1 MKESGQSNHDIR
13 ALVEQS
19 EERFA
24 KRFPDLQPS
33 GMGRR
38 ATLRSM
44 AFKEVAA
51 TLQMD
56 VKTVRQKWRRA
67 SIEPRR
73 VRAAERERF
82 DYLGVEVTESFRR
95 MLSNIAGTLK
105 TGQYALAA
113 VKGQLTKLAGNYP
126 HPAPVLSR
134 LIVLVLEAQQA
145 MKDLEPIGIC
155 PWCKNVASLRDT
167 CTACHGAGW
176 MTEGKRAIVPKLL
189 HQSDLT
195 LTNGKPATTDTSK
208 QAESPG
214 DDSSSDTED
223 PLPWDLP

>member
-1 MKESGQSNHDIR
+1 MTNHTNHEIR

-24 KRFPDLQPS
+24 RRFPDLQPS

-67 SIEPRR
+67 SVEPRR
-73 VRAAERERF
+73 VRKEERERF
-82 DYLGVEVTESFRR
+82 DYLGVEVSESFRR
-95 MLSNIAGTLK
+95 MLANIAGTLK
-105 TGQYALAA
+105 TGQYAMSAI
-113 VKGQLTKLAGNYP
+113 KGQLTKLAGNYP

-145 MKDLEPIGIC
+145 LKDLEPVGIC
-155 PWCKNVASLRDT
+155 PWCKNVAGLRDA

-176 MTEGKRAIVPKLL
+176 LIAGKRAIVPKLL
-189 HQSDLT
+189 QQSDVT
-195 LTNGKPATTDTSK
+195 FANGKPVTTDTTD
-208 QAESPG
+208 QAATPDLEAPPP
-214 DDSSSDTED
+214 DD
-223 PLPWDLP
+223 PLPWEL

>member
-1 MKESGQSNHDIR
+1 MSHTNHDIR
-13 ALVEQS
+13 ALVEQA

-24 KRFPDLQPS
+24 KRYPDLQPT
-33 GMGRR
+33 GIGRR

-44 AFKEVAA
+44 AMKEVAA

-67 SIEPRR
+67 GIEPRR
-73 VRAAERERF
+73 IRAAEKERF

-105 TGQYALAA
+105 TSQYALSA
-113 VKGQLTKLAGNYP
+113 VKGQLTKLGGNYP
-126 HPAPVLSR
+126 HPAPVLGR
-134 LIVLVLEAQQA
+134 LLNLVIETHQA
-145 MKDLEPIGIC
+145 LKDLEPVGIC
-155 PWCKNVASLRDT
+155 PWCKNVATLRDA

-176 MTEGKRAIVPKLL
+176 LPAGKQAIVPKLL
-189 HQSDLT
+189 RQSDLT

-208 QAESPG
+208 QAASPV
-214 DDSSSDTED
+214 EEE
-223 PLPWDLP
+223 PPEEPFPWD